1 MVFIVVLMVEW
12 DGGENFSTSVLL
24 FPPECNVGA
33 ILRDIIRHRNLIL
46 AICVMI
52 TFRQPGSIPFAGRI
66 RRNAVIRHE
75 PPTELG
81 GLRRANPPY
90 VVPMAA
96 SPGGMRI
103 WTRLSGIR
111 YQ

>member
-52 TFRQPGSIPFAGRI
+52 TFRQPGPGR
-66 RRNAVIRHE
+66 AVVH
-75 PPTELG
+75 
-81 GLRRANPPY
+81 
-90 VVPMAA
+90 
-96 SPGGMRI
+96 
-103 WTRLSGIR
+103 LSFNISR
-111 YQ
+111 SKLWA